1 MIGRKRIENT
11 SSLIPSLNLSAT
23 QVSGAVVAAII
34 AASIG
39 LVALGVLTY
48 FRGVEP
54 FKTWLVPYA
63 AAAQYGGIFL
73 YTKVIW
79 GIVWVGLFFALRH
92 KQNVGNL
99 RTWLL
104 FFLISL
110 GVGTALAVASLDW
123 SQLLTIMQLS
133 VIESEVTTETPTGT
147 TITDEV
153 SIKILE
159 GSSIQGNPSYDPYE
173 VMINRDDLVTWVNA
187 DTAPHT
193 LTSGVGIEDAQSGKL
208 FDSGSLGQGQKFSI
222 PAEQLVGEQLDT
234 SLDYYCTVHPFMKGK
249 LTVQ

>member
-1 MIGRKRIENT
+1 
-11 SSLIPSLNLSAT
+11 
-23 QVSGAVVAAII
+23 
-34 AASIG
+34 
-39 LVALGVLTY
+39 
-48 FRGVEP
+48 VEP
-54 FKTWLVPYA
+54 FKTWLVPYVP
-63 AAAQYGGIFL
+63 AAQYGGILL

-92 KQNVGNL
+92 RQTMGTM

-123 SQLLTIMQLS
+123 SQLTTIMQLS
-133 VIESEVTTETPTGT
+133 SNESQITRETTTAT
-147 TITDEV
+147 TIMNEI
-153 SIKILE
+153 SIEILE
-159 GSSIQGNPSYDPYE
+159 GSSIQGNPSYEPYS
-173 VMINRDDLVTWVNA
+173 VVVNKDDLITWVNA

-193 LTSGVGIEDAQSGKL
+193 VTSGAGIDDVDSSKL

-222 PAEQLVGEQLDT
+222 SAEQLVEEQAGANF
-234 SLDYYCTVHPFMKGK
+234 DYYCTVHPFMKGK

>member
-1 MIGRKRIENT
+1 MIGMRIKNV
-11 SSLIPSLNLSAT
+11 SALIPSLSLSAT

-39 LVALGVLTY
+39 LVAIGILTY
-48 FRGVEP
+48 IRGIEP

-63 AAAQYGGIFL
+63 PAAQYGGIFL

-79 GIVWVGLFFALRH
+79 GIVWVGLFSALRH
-92 KQNVGNL
+92 RQNTGTI
-99 RTWLL
+99 RSWLL

-123 SQLLTIMQLS
+123 SQLPTIMQFGI
-133 VIESEVTTETPTGT
+133 IEPQVTTETSTGT
-147 TITDEV
+147 VITDEI
-153 SIKILE
+153 SIKILK
-159 GSSIQGNPSYDPYE
+159 GSSIQGNPSYEPYS
-173 VMINRDDLVTWVNA
+173 VVINRDDLVTWVNA

-193 LTSGVGIEDAQSGKL
+193 VTSGVGIDDAESGKL
-208 FDSGSLGQGQKFSI
+208 FDSGSLGQGQKFRI
-222 PAEQLVGEQLDT
+222 AAELLVGEQT
-234 SLDYYCTVHPFMKGK
+234 GISFDYYCTVHPFMNGR